1 MQLSVLKNLRSDL
14 LSMALLISETL
25 LVNNKGGK
33 MIIIRGRTVMLYYR
47 NNKQTLSTLLRDINL
62 FYWARKQDAIAST
75 FQTIKTR
82 LYHVIKYEK
91 YGCYY
96 YSKMR

>member
-33 MIIIRGRTVMLYYR
+33 MIIIRGRTVMLYFR
-47 NNKQTLSTLLRDINL
+47 IMRQGCKAQSNKPKTKNTNKHLS
-62 FYWARKQDAIAST
+62 
-75 FQTIKTR
+75 
-82 LYHVIKYEK
+82 
-91 YGCYY
+91 
-96 YSKMR
+96 